1 VQIRTHSR
9 TDADTRIYKCLVC
22 ARRIAHTL
30 EEQAVQKETL
40 GAMCSLA
47 VRLGKP
53 LLVESVEADADIA
66 AVSYWAGHTAPA
78 VQTHHGSGQV
88 SGSP

>member
-1 VQIRTHSR
+1 M
-9 TDADTRIYKCLVC
+9 
-22 ARRIAHTL
+22 
-30 EEQAVQKETL
+30 QKETL

-66 AVSYWAGHTAPA
+66 AVSYWAGRSAPA
-78 VQTHHGSGQV
+78 VQTHHGSVQV
-88 SGSP
+88 SGSPYPNSAEYKPKITQQTF